1 MFLLEHYKT
10 RSSSNSDDLL
20 FWGGDVCEWYFE
32 ISATVGTGKG
42 KVYILTAPPRDSDVA
57 GPSRSLGETSQRRNA
72 VLFGT
77 PPISKTCPWPWKG
90 RFWLQGWIMSTW
102 VPPWKR
108 PPHVLLWG
116 LKGMSWSILRAP
128 PSTWAGAPLNS
139 SASLEEKDLLNKSA
153 FYLSRQSAG
162 AACHVNCF

>member
-1 MFLLEHYKT
+1 MTY
-10 RSSSNSDDLL
+10 
-20 FWGGDVCEWYFE
+20 YFE
-32 ISATVGTGKG
+32 VVMCVNDILRYLQQLEVGEG
-42 KVYILTAPPRDSDVA
+42 KVYILTAPHPRDSDVA

-72 VLFGT
+72 LLFGM

-90 RFWLQGWIMSTW
+90 WFWLQGRIMSTW

-116 LKGMSWSILRAP
+116 LKGLSWSIVRAP
-128 PSTWAGAPLNS
+128 PSTWAGALLSS
-139 SASLEEKDLLNKSA
+139 SASLEGKDLLNKSA
-153 FYLSRQSAG
+153 LHLSRQSAG